1 MWLMMSAEGPYLTAL
16 IARMSEPEYNLAA
29 YGVAFSIAL
38 IVESPVIMLMSASIA
53 LIESKLTLL
62 KLRSFVYRLNI
73 ILFLLM
79 LVLIFPPVSS
89 RACCISKSY
98 RNCDTDSLGAVY
110 RLPPLFSRNT
120 NKK

>member
-73 ILFLLM
+73 ILFL
-79 LVLIFPPVSS
+79 V
-89 RACCISKSY
+89 
-98 RNCDTDSLGAVY
+98 
-110 RLPPLFSRNT
+110 
-120 NKK
+120 